1 MDRILVI
8 EDDPDINR
16 LLKKLLVQEGYEV
29 VTAFSGTEG
38 ELRAAMENFDLML
51 CDLMLPGMSG
61 EELISRVRQQKK
73 YPVIALT
80 AKGELDDK
88 VNVLELGAD
97 DYMTKPFEPRELL
110 ARVKVQLRRANCLN
124 QTPDGAPAREEKPV
138 VFRDIIL
145 NPRSMTSS
153 VRGVA
158 LELTAHEFAIL
169 RILMESP
176 GRVFSKEGL
185 YEAVWKNG
193 YYGED
198 NTISVHISNI
208 RKKIAKITEEE
219 YIGTVWGIGYKLN
232 L

>member
-124 QTPDGAPAREEKPV
+124 QTPDGAPAEERYFLEDLQCRPSPV
-138 VFRDIIL
+138 SSYIL
-145 NPRSMTSS
+145 CWPERLQ
-153 VRGVA
+153 R
-158 LELTAHEFAIL
+158 
-169 RILMESP
+169 
-176 GRVFSKEGL
+176 
-185 YEAVWKNG
+185 
-193 YYGED
+193 
-198 NTISVHISNI
+198 
-208 RKKIAKITEEE
+208 
-219 YIGTVWGIGYKLN
+219 
-232 L
+232 